1 VGAGAEKHREIAVD
15 CGKNKKNPCDGE
27 EFLRN
32 PAEIRR
38 GETLLMAFTA
48 ESGFI
53 QRVPRNGIAVNF
65 LSPIHLTS
73 N

>member
-53 QRVPRNGIAVNF
+53 QRVPK
-65 LSPIHLTS
+65 
-73 N
+73 

>member
-53 QRVPRNGIAVNF
+53 QRVLNSQGNADLIVSS
-65 LSPIHLTS
+65 LSIQA
-73 N
+73 